1 MELTISNPKIDT
13 TPLPDDQPVHLLEE
27 ARDHYVGLDPPF
39 VTRNGG
45 RTLNG
50 TAKHVVL
57 ATPDGKYPQL
67 PVVVKCIHRLWSK
80 SLTYA
85 TVDLNGKRRIVK
97 SRSGGPNG
105 GASYIC
111 KSGLSSHSSYLRI
124 QSRPACFLFRCSIF
138 GSNADLNDSVERCRQ
153 RLC

>member
-13 TPLPDDQPVHLLEE
+13 TPLPDDQPIHLLAE
-27 ARDHYVGLDPPF
+27 AREHYVGLDPPF
-39 VTRNGG
+39 VTRNVG
-45 RTLNG
+45 RNLNG
-50 TAKHVVL
+50 HVKHVVL

-80 SLTYA
+80 SFTYA

-111 KSGLSSHSSYLRI
+111 KSGSLFRPSYL
-124 QSRPACFLFRCSIF
+124 SIPMSTSLWF
-138 GSNADLNDSVERCRQ
+138 SVVASSEQ
-153 RLC
+153 R